1 MYAWLKVLVLDLHRL
16 LSLEEDFVDIDSD
29 RIQMSFIANTN
40 NDRVYLLGFDKV
52 QADGSRDYELSLK
65 VGPV

>member
-16 LSLEEDFVDIDSD
+16 LSLEEDFVDVDSD
-29 RIQMSFIANTN
+29 RIQMSFVANTN

-52 QADGSRDYELSLK
+52 
-65 VGPV
+65 